1 METKWRAKKL
11 ERYFYIDD
19 RGRASTCAE
28 INDIVDIDRY
38 NSGNYY
44 QTPQEAE
51 AALRLREAAPKML
64 EFLVK
69 SRAEQLALHEW
80 TKKESSKMMA
90 NYTEGCLDTYDKII
104 QIFEQIRD
112 NNEII
117 KQATE

>member
-51 AALRLREAAPKML
+51 AALRLREAAPKLL
-64 EFLVK
+64 EVL
-69 SRAEQLALHEW
+69 ELAVQKEEGDRLYVNSV
-80 TKKESSKMMA
+80 TGYQGNNKKQW
-90 NYTEGCLDTYDKII
+90 II
-104 QIFEQIRD
+104 NAQET
-112 NNEII
+112 I
-117 KQATE
+117 KQATK